1 MSTVAILD
9 FGSQYTRLIA
19 RRVRELGIRSVIL
32 PHDVPL
38 DRLAGPETGAIILS
52 GGPDS
57 VHRPDSLRPAPGVLD
72 LDKPMLGICY
82 GMQLL
87 AHTEGGSV
95 EPGARREYG
104 PAVIRCEQQDG
115 LLADMA
121 NEEPVW
127 MSHGDHVAVLPGN
140 WRALAR
146 TSAGLLAAAAREDGL
161 RTAVQFHP
169 EVTHT
174 PGGLKLLGNFLFGVA
189 GLSPDWN
196 VRDQLPARLEA
207 IRAQVGEDPVF
218 VLVSGGVDSTVV
230 AALLARALPAEQ
242 VVAVHVDSG
251 LMRKDESAE
260 VMQALAAVGVR
271 RLHLVEAQ
279 DRFLEALAGVTDPE
293 VKRHRIGDLFI
304 RIQEEAVRDLGL
316 GDRRVYLAQGTLQT
330 DLIESGHGTAG
341 AAVTIK
347 THHNVGSPL
356 VAAKRAA
363 GLLVEPNQD
372 LFKDEVRDLGRVLSL
387 PEHLVD
393 RHPFPGPGL
402 AIRILGE
409 VTPDRL
415 ALLREVD
422 AVFTDQLRREGLYDK
437 VWQAF
442 PVLLPIRSVGVVGDG
457 RSYDH
462 VVALR
467 AVDSQDGMTAQVHP
481 FAWDALLRISGR
493 IVEEVRGVGRVVY
506 DLSPKPPATIEWE

>member
-19 RRVRELGIRSVIL
+19 RRVRELGLRSVIL
-32 PHDVPL
+32 PHDVPA
-38 DRLAGPETGAIILS
+38 DRIAGSETGAIILS

-57 VHRPDSLRPAPGVLD
+57 VHRPGSLRPAEGVLD
-72 LDKPMLGICY
+72 LKKPILGICY

-87 AHTEGGSV
+87 AQTEGGTV
-95 EPGARREYG
+95 EPGERREYG
-104 PAVIRCEQQDG
+104 PAVISCVDREG
-115 LLADMA
+115 LLAQMEF
-121 NEEPVW
+121 EEPVW
-127 MSHGDHVAVLPGN
+127 MSHGDHVAVLPAG
-140 WRALAR
+140 WRPLAR
-146 TSAGLLAAAAREDGL
+146 TSAGLLAAAARQDGL
-161 RTAVQFHP
+161 RAAVQFHP

-174 PGGLKLLGNFLFGVA
+174 PRGMAMLGNFLFGLA
-189 GLSPDWN
+189 GLRADWN
-196 VRDQLPARLEA
+196 VRDQLPARLEE
-207 IRAQVGEDPVF
+207 IRAQVGKDPVL

-230 AALLARALPAEQ
+230 AALLARALPPEQ

-251 LMRKDESAE
+251 LMRKDESRQ
-260 VMQALAAVGVR
+260 VMEALATAGVR

-279 DRFLEALAGVTDPE
+279 DRFLQSLSGVSDPE
-293 VKRHRIGDLFI
+293 IKRHRIGDLFI
-304 RIQEEAVRDLGL
+304 QVQEEAVVDLGL
-316 GDRRVYLAQGTLQT
+316 GDQRVYLAQGTLHT

-363 GLLVEPNQD
+363 GLIVEPNRD
-372 LFKDEVRDLGRVLSL
+372 LFKDEVRELGRVLGL

-409 VTPDRL
+409 VTPERL
-415 ALLREVD
+415 DLLREVD